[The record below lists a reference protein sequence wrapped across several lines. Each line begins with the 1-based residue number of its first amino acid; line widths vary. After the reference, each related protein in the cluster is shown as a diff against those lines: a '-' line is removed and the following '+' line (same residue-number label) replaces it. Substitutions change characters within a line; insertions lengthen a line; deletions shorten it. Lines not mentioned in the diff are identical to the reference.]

1 MSHRDRLAALAIG
14 IPGALF
20 CLGALGVFVGRVF
33 NNELARF
40 PRIPS
45 TEYYLA
51 VGDAYS
57 GGFATGFFLCFS
69 LVLVAVAVGA
79 WMEARRASRT
89 VPVPGRAVPGGGR
102 D

>member
-1 MSHRDRLAALAIG
+1 MSRRDRFAALVIG

-33 NNELARF
+33 NNELAKF

-45 TEYYLA
+45 NEYYLA

-57 GGFATGFFLCFS
+57 GGFVTGFFLCFS
-69 LVLVAVAVGA
+69 LVLVAVALGA
-79 WMEARRASRT
+79 WVESHRSHRT
-89 VPVPGRAVPGGGR
+89 VPAPGRPVPGGGR